1 MLLGSFRLNYIGLAL
16 RLELL
21 FFPLYD
27 LTKKKKKDVCFG
39 ILSFKS
45 NPYFLKRR
53 VKENL

>member
-1 MLLGSFRLNYIGLAL
+1 MFLEFFRLSYTGLAL
-16 RLELL
+16 RLKLL

-27 LTKKKKKDVCFG
+27 LTKKEVCFA

>member
-1 MLLGSFRLNYIGLAL
+1 MFLEFFLAKL
-16 RLELL
+16 YRTRFTIKVA

-27 LTKKKKKDVCFG
+27 LTKKEFCFA